1 MTWTKCM
8 QQRRMMMINN
18 LIIIPIVFQLVL
30 AILLLAFWRKI
41 LIQKIIS
48 ILGSV
53 VAVIIAANLFHK
65 VYRGDILTMQA
76 GNWQSPF
83 GITFVADTFS
93 TTMLLLASISSLAVT
108 IYSSVSIKKPR
119 LRFGYFPSL
128 HFLIMGLNG
137 AFLTGDI
144 FNLYVWFE
152 VIIISS
158 FVFITLG
165 GKKVQLEGA
174 VKYFTLNF
182 LASILFLTAI
192 AVLYGLTGSLNM
204 ADLSDKIH
212 QINNEGLVQVT
223 AILFLVGFGIKSAIF
238 PLYFWLPDS
247 YHTPQAA
254 ISSIFAGLL
263 TKVGIYALFR
273 VFSLIFVPDEFL
285 KTLMVII
292 AGLTLFSGG
301 LGAVVQTNMRKMFSY
316 MIVCHIGYM
325 IGGLGMFTTAALSGA
340 VFYLI
345 HDIIVKTNLFLVG
358 GMVFRLTGEINMK
371 KMGGI
376 YASYPAIALLM
387 AIPLFS
393 LIGVPPLSGFWPK
406 IDLMQE
412 SFSTGNYF
420 LLACIIFGSFI
431 TLFVITRFWSEAF
444 WKKKGNLEPKP
455 HIKYFYMM
463 TTTRKVL
470 LITPIVIL
478 SMVSL
483 YIGIGA
489 ENIIQLSDQ
498 IAKELTDTS
507 AYVEA
512 VLGTKTTVVP

>member
-1 MTWTKCM
+1 
-8 QQRRMMMINN
+8 MINN
-18 LIIIPIVFQLVL
+18 LIIIPIIFQLSL
-30 AILLLAFWRKI
+30 AILLLAFWRKV
-41 LIQKIIS
+41 LAQKIIS
-48 ILGSV
+48 ITGSV
-53 VAVIIAANLFHK
+53 VAVIIAAFLFHT
-65 VYRGDILTMQA
+65 VYDGGILTMQS
-76 GNWQSPF
+76 GNWQAPF

-93 TTMLLLASISSLAVT
+93 TTMILLASISSLAVSA
-108 IYSSVSIKKPR
+108 YSSVSIKKAR
-119 LRFGYFPSL
+119 LRYGYFPSF

-204 ADLSDKIH
+204 ADLASKIY
-212 QINNEGLVQVT
+212 QINNQGLVQVT

-263 TKVGIYALFR
+263 TKVGIYALLR
-273 VFSLIFVPDEFL
+273 VFSLIFIPDDFL
-285 KTLMVII
+285 KTLIVII
-292 AGLTLFSGG
+292 AGFTLISGG
-301 LGAVVQTNMRKMFSY
+301 LGALVQTNMRKMFSY

-340 VFYLI
+340 IFYLI

-358 GMVFRLTGEINMK
+358 GLVYKITGEISMR

-376 YASYPAIALLM
+376 YSAYPALSLLM
-387 AIPLFS
+387 AVPLFS
-393 LIGVPPLSGFWPK
+393 LIGIPPLSGFWPK
-406 IDLMQE
+406 IDLVQQG
-412 SFSTGNYF
+412 FFTGNYF
-420 LLACIIFGSFI
+420 LLASIIFGSFI

-444 WKKKGNLEPKP
+444 WKKKEDLDAKP
-455 HIKYFYMM
+455 HIKYYGEMPAIQ
-463 TTTRKVL
+463 KVL
-470 LITPIVIL
+470 LVGPIILL

-483 YIGIGA
+483 YLGIGA
-489 ENIIQLSDQ
+489 ENIIRLSDH
-498 IAKELTDTS
+498 IAGELIDTS
-507 AYVEA
+507 TYIEA
-512 VLGTKTTVVP
+512 VLGVNKINSTP